1 MSVCQLKR
9 QEGESGGA
17 FFHPQV
23 WQSNSSLE
31 TCKVSRE
38 TNWPFDT
45 AEACI
50 MSRETFESRLSR
62 TFIITILLTSQKPTL
77 MLKLQHRPNSFK
89 HSWIPITYMYIKRH
103 PSFHSVSKST
113 EKVSFC
119 NNRKWEFLG
128 PFSFTILPLF
138 DQIESPLTHHWKNY
152 GSL

>member
-77 MLKLQHRPNSFK
+77 MLKLQHRPNYFKRSFK
-89 HSWIPITYMYIKRH
+89 YRLHTYMLTIGTSTVVKKSTKSIIKR
-103 PSFHSVSKST
+103 FA
-113 EKVSFC
+113 
-119 NNRKWEFLG
+119 
-128 PFSFTILPLF
+128 FS
-138 DQIESPLTHHWKNY
+138 S
-152 GSL
+152 

>member
-1 MSVCQLKR
+1 MHHQQQPQTKR
-9 QEGESGGA
+9 GQA
-17 FFHPQV
+17 FFRQQV

-77 MLKLQHRPNSFK
+77 MLKLQHRPNYFKRSFK
-89 HSWIPITYMYIKRH
+89 YRLHIWYTKGLLGCWKIH
-103 PSFHSVSKST
+103 EKSHL
-113 EKVSFC
+113 S
-119 NNRKWEFLG
+119 
-128 PFSFTILPLF
+128 PFSLTVWIWKCLF
-138 DQIESPLTHHWKNY
+138 IWKFVRNDLSQNSHLNAF
-152 GSL
+152 SLLWVFRW